1 MYLFFFFNCS
11 EDFICCKGKDHW
23 RSSKAKGL
31 SSAAEDA
38 HKETEK
44 EVKDMGVVF
53 GREADIRLI
62 QKAWQLQ

>member
-1 MYLFFFFNCS
+1 MPVFSVCDSVRGPVLR
-11 EDFICCKGKDHW
+11 KDHW